1 MIPFFL
7 ITLSHLLLRCT
18 SHSFFLAL
26 QPTICILAQAYVC
39 FVRVFSSIS
48 ELIKL
53 IWSKVNGTRGP
64 KVSVHLL
71 LHIHLVLLDEI
82 IFAPLTF
89 DHIRFMSHLF
99 MKTPSPQ
106 ASRPTSWQGW
116 DLETRLHLHLRRV
129 TSLRQATV
137 KICWQPEGAG
147 PKVLQYTKEAVL
159 WRGATNKWRHYLQLV
174 HKQAHDKS

>member
-53 IWSKVNGTRGP
+53 IWSKVNGTRRP

-82 IFAPLTF
+82 IFVPLNF
-89 DHIRFMSHLF
+89 DHISFMSSLIHENTINAGKQTHF
-99 MKTPSPQ
+99 MTGLGPRNKATPSLEEGYFIQ
-106 ASRPTSWQGW
+106 TGHSQDTLTTRRDWAQG
-116 DLETRLHLHLRRV
+116 
-129 TSLRQATV
+129 A
-137 KICWQPEGAG
+137 
-147 PKVLQYTKEAVL
+147 AV
-159 WRGATNKWRHYLQLV
+159 H
-174 HKQAHDKS
+174 

>member
-1 MIPFFL
+1 M
-7 ITLSHLLLRCT
+7 
-18 SHSFFLAL
+18 
-26 QPTICILAQAYVC
+26 
-39 FVRVFSSIS
+39 RVFSSIS

-99 MKTPSPQ
+99 MKTPSHTGHNF
-106 ASRPTSWQGW
+106 PTLTSGQ
-116 DLETRLHLHLRRV
+116 DARLIANFLAI
-129 TSLRQATV
+129 Q
-137 KICWQPEGAG
+137 
-147 PKVLQYTKEAVL
+147 
-159 WRGATNKWRHYLQLV
+159 
-174 HKQAHDKS
+174 